1 MGSKRGPAAP
11 DPYATAQAQ
20 GQVNADTARTQ
31 ARLNRT
37 NTVTPFGSTTW
48 ANNGD
53 EWTAT
58 LALSPEQQRIY
69 QQGVGLETG
78 ANQLALDM
86 LPQARSA
93 LMQPMALDDPD
104 ARNRATAGIM
114 SRLEPQFARDRT
126 ALESRLVA
134 QGFTPGTEAYRQ
146 AADELN
152 RSITDTRLQADAA
165 GMAESRAGAGFA
177 NAVRGQRIN
186 ELAMLFGLG
195 PGMQMPGQAQGAPAG
210 VNAPDLAGTIN
221 GQYQQQMARQGA
233 NNAAFGQAAGG
244 AMTAAATVAA
254 AFI

>member
-1 MGSKRGPAAP
+1 
-11 DPYATAQAQ
+11 
-20 GQVNADTARTQ
+20 
-31 ARLNRT
+31 LNRT

-48 ANNGD
+48 SNVGD
-53 EWTAT
+53 DWTAT

-69 QQGVGLETG
+69 QQGVDLETG

-134 QGFTPGTEAYRQ
+134 QGFTPGTEAYMR

-195 PGMQMPGQAQGAPAG
+195 PGMQMPGQVQGAQVG
-210 VNAPDLAGTIN
+210 LDAPNLGGMI
-221 GQYQQQMARQGA
+221 YQNYTSKLQNQQA
-233 NNAAFGQAAGG
+233 NNAALASLLGSAARAGGSYAAGL
-244 AMTAAATVAA
+244 
-254 AFI
+254 